1 VLIPAVG
8 GYLVMQTLLVLSRKR
23 NMPLQLCLR
32 LLRFKGKAVTF
43 LILLSKSSI
52 ERKTMKIFKAYL
64 QISKLLCFMATS
76 ALLVIQGCGG
86 SQTNKDTANSAITSQ
101 PISTGYK
108 VNISATEVGSAIYL
122 NGVYTGAVTPA
133 DLSVNTAGEH
143 TIGIGLIDSK
153 LYLKKN
159 ITINQ
164 SSELQQFSLNLN
176 DLQAAKNWKAL
187 FIGVKSAKKPKGN
200 CVSSYTNEELDAGYQ
215 FLQWAF
221 EERLEDYSYNTVNW
235 LFDRFDITDE
245 IVTLDKNAVLQP
257 EIIEPYLAS
266 HNIKKGDYD
275 FIVPFYRG
283 GDNIGRG
290 VQESGQDCYLG
301 AFQGL
306 GWYDY
311 DILTVQ
317 ASYVQIRY
325 WDNAI
330 LAIAASKEDQ
340 YDPGMFIHEWLH
352 SVAESKKEG
361 NTFFETQGYTMPDD
375 GSAGHYVVHAA
386 GAYQYTF
393 PWMTWY
399 QDLIS
404 GKVKKGQQYLGITPE
419 AFLAC
424 SVREKALDLCPST

>member
-1 VLIPAVG
+1 
-8 GYLVMQTLLVLSRKR
+8 
-23 NMPLQLCLR
+23 
-32 LLRFKGKAVTF
+32 
-43 LILLSKSSI
+43 
-52 ERKTMKIFKAYL
+52 MKILKTYVQA
-64 QISKLLCFMATS
+64 SKLLFILATS
-76 ALLVIQGCGG
+76 TLLATQGCGG
-86 SQTNKDTANSAITSQ
+86 SQTNKETANSAITLPTSNEYKMK
-101 PISTGYK
+101 IST
-108 VNISATEVGSAIYL
+108 TEVGSAIYL
-122 NGVYTGAVTPA
+122 NGVYTGEVTPA
-133 DLSVNTAGEH
+133 ELSVNTTGEH
-143 TIGIGLIDSK
+143 TIGIGLINSK
-153 LYLKKN
+153 LYLKKTIS
-159 ITINQ
+159 ITQ

-187 FIGVKSAKKPKGN
+187 FIGVKNAKKPQGS

-215 FLQWAF
+215 FLQWSF
-221 EERLEDYSYNTVNW
+221 EERLEGYSYNTVNW

-290 VQESGQDCYLG
+290 VKVTGQDCYLG
-301 AFQGL
+301 AYQGL

-311 DILTVQ
+311 DILSVE

-325 WDNAI
+325 WDNAT

-361 NTFFETQGYTMPDD
+361 NTFFENQGYTMPDD
-375 GSAGHYVVHAA
+375 GSTGHYVVHAA

-393 PWMTWY
+393 PWMLWY

-419 AFLAC
+419 AFLSC
-424 SVREKALDLCPST
+424 SVREKALDVCPPK

>member
-1 VLIPAVG
+1 
-8 GYLVMQTLLVLSRKR
+8 
-23 NMPLQLCLR
+23 
-32 LLRFKGKAVTF
+32 
-43 LILLSKSSI
+43 
-52 ERKTMKIFKAYL
+52 MKILKTYVQA
-64 QISKLLCFMATS
+64 SKLLFILATS
-76 ALLVIQGCGG
+76 TLLATQGCGG
-86 SQTNKDTANSAITSQ
+86 SQANKETANSAITLPTSNEYKIK
-101 PISTGYK
+101 IST
-108 VNISATEVGSAIYL
+108 TEVGSAIYL
-122 NGVYTGAVTPA
+122 NGVYTGEVTPA
-133 DLSVNTAGEH
+133 ELSVNTTGEH
-143 TIGIGLIDSK
+143 TIGIGLINSK
-153 LYLKKN
+153 LYLKKTIS
-159 ITINQ
+159 ITQ

-187 FIGVKSAKKPKGN
+187 FIGVKNAKKPQGS

-215 FLQWAF
+215 FLQWSF
-221 EERLEDYSYNTVNW
+221 EERLEGYSYNTVNW

-283 GDNIGRG
+283 GDNIDRG
-290 VQESGQDCYLG
+290 VQVTGQDCYLG
-301 AFQGL
+301 AYQGL

-311 DILTVQ
+311 DILSVE

-330 LAIAASKEDQ
+330 FAIAASKEDQ

-361 NTFFETQGYTMPDD
+361 NTFFESQGYTMPDD

-393 PWMTWY
+393 PWMLWY

-424 SVREKALDLCPST
+424 SVREKALDVCPPK